1 MYMKSGSRGT
11 SRELTDLVTKLDKL
25 LAGNILVPEET
36 DSSAGDWQGER
47 SVVVLMDTPVNAR
60 GLTQDG

>member
-1 MYMKSGSRGT
+1 MYVKSGSRGT
-11 SRELTDLVTKLDKL
+11 SGELTDLVTKLDKL

-47 SVVVLMDTPVNAR
+47 SVGVLVKAPVYGK
-60 GLTQDG
+60 GLT

>member
-36 DSSAGDWQGER
+36 DSSAGD
-47 SVVVLMDTPVNAR
+47 
-60 GLTQDG
+60 